1 MTGYI
6 QADILGKPRGLKFGT
21 LAAEQITMDLVS
33 LGVAIQ
39 GNYSSAMISSI
50 IYWGLFNNTFVKR
63 QELDVTF
70 EDVCNWMDD
79 HWNDK
84 EIVPLITDIV
94 KCYEESRQS
103 KLVLKNLSDSVEDI
117 KKKNLT
123 LPQEKDGSESSALP
137 SES

>member
-1 MTGYI
+1 MNGYMN
-6 QADILGKPRGLKFGT
+6 ADILGKPRGLKFGT

-84 EIVPLITDIV
+84 EIEPLITDIV

-123 LPQEKDGSESSALP
+123 SQPEKDGSESSALP